1 MSKKGGRSESRA
13 AEGEPSKQELQQ
25 QMEATRE
32 SISETVA
39 EIRDVVSQQY
49 EEVKET
55 YESVKEGVDEALD
68 WREKFSEN
76 PVVWGAGAVSV
87 GILIGIGL
95 AQAFEDD
102 DARGGGRK
110 SKAAGAAGYLVGE
123 LSGFADAVLP
133 TISGKV
139 KELFGLD
146 LAAYLGEARER
157 AKLKGETKK
166 SGARKKRATKR
177 SGKKGAGATKKR
189 AASKKGGAAKR
200 TASKKRAG

>member
-1 MSKKGGRSESRA
+1 MSKKGERDESRA

-102 DARGGGRK
+102 DARGGGRRK

-157 AKLKGETKK
+157 AKLKGATKK

-177 SGKKGAGATKKR
+177 SGKGATKKR
-189 AASKKGGAAKR
+189 AASKKG
-200 TASKKRAG
+200 ASKKGASRKRAGVR

>member
-1 MSKKGGRSESRA
+1 MVKKGDADQSRA
-13 AEGEPSKQELQQ
+13 AEGEPSKQELQR

-49 EEVKET
+49 EEVKDT

-157 AKLKGETKK
+157 AKLKGATKK

-177 SGKKGAGATKKR
+177 SGKGATKKR
-189 AASKKGGAAKR
+189 AASKKG
-200 TASKKRAG
+200 ASKKGASRKRAGVR

>member
-1 MSKKGGRSESRA
+1 MSKKGEREESRA

-157 AKLKGETKK
+157 ARLKGATK
-166 SGARKKRATKR
+166 SGARKKGAAKR
-177 SGKKGAGATKKR
+177 SSKGAAKKG
-189 AASKKGGAAKR
+189 AASKKPSGAKR
-200 TASKKRAG
+200 GAVKRRRAG

>member
-1 MSKKGGRSESRA
+1 MAKKGGRDESRA

-102 DARGGGRK
+102 DARGGGASQVEGGGRCRV
-110 SKAAGAAGYLVGE
+110 SGRRAVGLRGRRAADHLRQGQR
-123 LSGFADAVLP
+123 AVRPRPRGLP
-133 TISGKV
+133 
-139 KELFGLD
+139 
-146 LAAYLGEARER
+146 RR
-157 AKLKGETKK
+157 
-166 SGARKKRATKR
+166 GART
-177 SGKKGAGATKKR
+177 R
-189 AASKKGGAAKR
+189 AAEGR
-200 TASKKRAG
+200 D

>member
-1 MSKKGGRSESRA
+1 MSKKGERDESRA

-25 QMEATRE
+25 QMEATRD

-95 AQAFEDD
+95 AQAFKDD
-102 DARGGGRK
+102 EARGGGGRK

-157 AKLKGETKK
+157 ARLKGETK
-166 SGARKKRATKR
+166 SGASRKRATKR
-177 SGKKGAGATKKR
+177 AGKGAGATKKR
-189 AASKKGGAAKR
+189 AASKKPSGAKR
-200 TASKKRAG
+200 SASKRKRAG

>member
-1 MSKKGGRSESRA
+1 MAKKGGHDESRA

-25 QMEATRE
+25 QMEATRD

-39 EIRDVVSQQY
+39 EIREVVSQQY
-49 EEVKET
+49 DEVKET

-95 AQAFEDD
+95 AQTFEDE
-102 DARGGGRK
+102 DARGSRRK

-157 AKLKGETKK
+157 ARLKGATER
-166 SGARKKRATKR
+166 GARKKSAAKR
-177 SGKKGAGATKKR
+177 SSKGATKKR

-200 TASKKRAG
+200 GASKKRA